1 MHRKCP
7 LSGVKRTSLP
17 HRKYPLITSWAD
29 YVPFLSRR
37 PVAKCYALTIAEHG
51 SYGGHMKR
59 REFITLLG
67 CAVAW
72 PLASRAQG
80 RIPRVG
86 FMGNSTAALEAN
98 LVDSFRE
105 GLRELGYE
113 EGRNIAIEYR
123 WADGQYERFAALVT
137 ELIAAKVDVIVTAG
151 TPAALA
157 VKKATSTVPLVMVA
171 VGDPVGT
178 GLVPSLARP
187 DGNLT
192 GLSSVAPDLE
202 GKRLEL
208 LREIVPSVS
217 RIAVFL
223 NSVNPFHATSM
234 RQAQTAGKTLGIKVQ
249 QYDIRKSEDLDGA
262 FAAIRKERPDALL
275 ILADR
280 VFLHNRERIV
290 DFTGEQHLPNVNAYK
305 ELVEAGGLI
314 SYGPSYEDMHKRA
327 AIYVNKILKGAK
339 PGNLPIEQPTK
350 FTLIVNLKAAKALG
364 ISMPPA
370 VLSRA
375 DEVIE

>member
-1 MHRKCP
+1 
-7 LSGVKRTSLP
+7 
-17 HRKYPLITSWAD
+17 
-29 YVPFLSRR
+29 
-37 PVAKCYALTIAEHG
+37 
-51 SYGGHMKR
+51 MKR

-327 AIYVNKILKGAK
+327 AIYVNKISQGGQAGQSADRATDEIYPDRQSQGCKG
-339 PGNLPIEQPTK
+339 PWYIH
-350 FTLIVNLKAAKALG
+350 AA
-364 ISMPPA
+364 
-370 VLSRA
+370 SRA
-375 DEVIE
+375 FARRRGDRMNGGMSAIGAWRTFQS